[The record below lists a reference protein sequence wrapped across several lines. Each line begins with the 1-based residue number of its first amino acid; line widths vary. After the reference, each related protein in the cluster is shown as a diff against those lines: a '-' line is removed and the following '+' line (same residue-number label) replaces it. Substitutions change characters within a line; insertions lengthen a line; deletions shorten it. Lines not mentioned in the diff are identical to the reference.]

1 MTLGETSLKQAG
13 EAVLPV
19 EQPAVQEQAPAAQT
33 ETTSQSTQAS
43 SEQAAQANQADEA
56 KAPAAEPSEE
66 NLRRSLEKVIDPE
79 LHMNIVE
86 LGLVYGIE
94 LIKQGGPAPD
104 VEVEMT
110 LTSPGCPYGPAIMS
124 KVPLVLKDD
133 FGDKIAEVSVN
144 LTFTPPWDPATMA
157 SEDVQFELGIF

>member
-1 MTLGETSLKQAG
+1 MTIETSTGEITLKEAG
-13 EAVLPV
+13 ALAIESTATEVAVAVGVSPKEPV
-19 EQPAVQEQAPAAQT
+19 G
-33 ETTSQSTQAS
+33 
-43 SEQAAQANQADEA
+43 
-56 KAPAAEPSEE
+56 EPTEE

-86 LGLVYGIE
+86 LGLIYKVE
-94 LIKQGGPAPD
+94 TVIKEAQTAPD

-124 KVPLVLKDD
+124 KVPLVIKED
-133 FGDKIAEVSVN
+133 FGDAVAEVNVS
-144 LTFTPPWDPATMA
+144 LTFSPPWDPATMA